1 MILDDFKLNGKVALV
16 TGAGQGLGLGM
27 SLALA
32 EAGADVAGLDRSAS
46 TDTSKAVQVLGRRYL
61 EIVCDLRDTSAE
73 GLNKIAADIV
83 SNLGHLDILVNNAG
97 ITKAGPLMDFSVE
110 DLRAQFEVNL
120 FGVHML
126 SEMNVKDFF
135 NEIDKIANKKSEWY
149 TNWKLKE
156 LREYNINKIIN
167 NE

>member
-1 MILDDFKLNGKVALV
+1 MKIDKLNELIEK
-16 TGAGQGLGLGM
+16 
-27 SLALA
+27 
-32 EAGADVAGLDRSAS
+32 
-46 TDTSKAVQVLGRRYL
+46 SKMFSSQLTIRKIETFPNVHPT
-61 EIVCDLRDTSAE
+61 IKNP
-73 GLNKIAADIV
+73 LNHLNDIR
-83 SNLGHLDILVNNAG
+83 
-97 ITKAGPLMDFSVE
+97 VE
-110 DLRAQFEVNL
+110 FFMYNVNL